1 MSETRVSAARDAA
14 TATAPPAPVGQVLT
28 GRNGKT
34 HSPRYMWGILAIG
47 IGAQAAFSAAFQ
59 GIPTA
64 GAQLQSAYRYSD
76 SQLGLVLAAVICGI
90 FITDVFWGI
99 AADRFGER
107 RVLITGLS
115 GTTVCLGV
123 AAAFLTPVGGHSVS
137 PLVLAGVLLLAG
149 ALGGC
154 VNGASG
160 RAIMGWFPV
169 SKRGFA
175 ISLRVAAVPLGGAI
189 GAGVL
194 PWLAGLGGFHWVF
207 GFLAAAGLAATIAI
221 VLWLDEPPLARS
233 KDSSGPATTS
243 PLRRWDIW
251 RVASTAFLL
260 DLPQFTVLTFGAV
273 FLHDIK
279 HIPLSTIAALLVLTQ
294 VCGGISRVAGGRW
307 TDTRGGRYRRT
318 IVTVYSVII
327 TAGFVGIAAFESA
340 PSWIVAALMVVSG
353 MLAFGWHGV
362 HYAEV
367 ASMAGAERS
376 GSALGLENTMVFG
389 GAFVTPLI
397 IPLLLNI
404 SSWATVMVVIGAIP
418 AFLSALIMP
427 REPRRAARG

>member
-1 MSETRVSAARDAA
+1 MSETRTPAAANTAA
-14 TATAPPAPVGQVLT
+14 GAPPAAPAGQVLT
-28 GRNGKT
+28 GRSGKT
-34 HSPRYMWGILAIG
+34 HSPSYMWGILAVG

-59 GIPTA
+59 GIPTV
-64 GAQLQSAYRYSD
+64 GAQLQRAYHYSD
-76 SQLGLVLAAVICGI
+76 SQLGWVLAAVICGI

-107 RVLITGLS
+107 RILITGLA
-115 GTTVCLGV
+115 GTTLCLCV
-123 AAAFLTPVGGHSVS
+123 AAAFLTPAGGHSVP
-137 PLVLAGVLLLAG
+137 PLTLAGVLLLAG

-175 ISLRVAAVPLGGAI
+175 ISIRVAAVPLGGAI

-194 PWLAGLGGFHWVF
+194 PWLAGLGGFRWVF
-207 GFLAAAGLAATIAI
+207 GFLAAAALAATIAV

-233 KDSSGPATTS
+233 GDSAGPVAVS

-279 HIPLSTIAALLVLTQ
+279 GIPLATIAALLVFTQ

-307 TDTRGGRYRRT
+307 TDRRGGRNRRT
-318 IVTVYSVII
+318 IVTAYSAII
-327 TAGFVGIAAFESA
+327 AVGFLGVAAFESA
-340 PSWIVAALMVVSG
+340 PSWVVAALMVVSG
-353 MLAFGWHGV
+353 ALAFGWHGV
-362 HYAEV
+362 HYAEI

-376 GSALGLENTMVFG
+376 ATALGLENTMVFG

-397 IPLLLNI
+397 IPLLLHV
-404 SSWATVMVVIGAIP
+404 SSWATVMVVTGAIP
-418 AFLSALIMP
+418 ALLSALIMP
-427 REPRRAARG
+427 RERRRAVTG